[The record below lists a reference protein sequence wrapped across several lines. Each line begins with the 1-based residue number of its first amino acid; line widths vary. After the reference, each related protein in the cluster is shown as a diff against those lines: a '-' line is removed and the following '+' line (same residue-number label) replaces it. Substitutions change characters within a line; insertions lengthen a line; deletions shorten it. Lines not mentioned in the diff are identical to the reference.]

1 MLKKVLNCALIL
13 CLILSLAV
21 PAFAAP
27 EADEYLATVEQGG
40 ELTFI
45 LSYDKEF
52 PEVVLIDPD
61 GNTQAVNERN
71 TALELATYDGW
82 AAVRVKSP
90 KAGDWRIAVDK
101 KSNTKVTWELVKTVE
116 NIWIQYIRVTPN
128 ADGTVQVTFLAE
140 RGTKKESYAYELALA
155 TKEGNGTVTVKTG
168 RATTGTEET
177 LKLDL
182 RDYTSYEAYVLR
194 LTATMEANGDS
205 LYDEYS
211 SEPFAFKNP
220 NTPDALQDIDLYV
233 DSVNRELKL
242 DWDKYKQNR
251 FDSYYLEVLAEG
263 ADEPV
268 YYGEFSKDDDRFS
281 IFVDT
286 GLDELTVKFYGRKDK
301 LLSAPL
307 IRKVSLGDSS
317 CLQILTETPTAS
329 NQVQIKMNLPDTVQM
344 QVTVGENESTFTSS
358 GKENIVAVGIQNGS
372 NLVVAEAEVDGV
384 TYRCEKRIYKD
395 GFPPM
400 LSFFEPYD
408 DMTFQTAQVTLVGN
422 AESAVKLFLND
433 KEIALDENGDFSVT
447 ITLVAGENVAEFIA
461 EDAVGNRTNRTLYL
475 YGPKDAA
482 SAAAGGGKKLDVMKF
497 LPLLISLIVS
507 IIAILTAL
515 ILIGR
520 RGKLKK
526 FSFASVIC
534 MLVGL
539 VIGSAVGLL
548 MAILRKQELERIA
561 NSMELSQLADHDLA
575 EAVAF
580 LDELEAAP
588 DHITL
593 WILITAG
600 TVLLLAAA
608 IILAVW
614 LKLRRKAKTDPP
626 ADEPPTK
633 GPET

>member
-1 MLKKVLNCALIL
+1 MLKKVINCALIL

-90 KAGDWRIAVDK
+90 QAGEWRIAVDK
-101 KSNTKVTWELVKTVE
+101 KSNTKVTWDLVKTVE

-128 ADGTVQVTFLAE
+128 DDGTALVTFLAE
-140 RGTKKESYAYELALA
+140 CGTKKESYAYELALA

-168 RATTGTEET
+168 RATTGKEET

-182 RDYTSYEAYVLR
+182 RDYTSYESYVLR
-194 LTATMEANGDS
+194 MTATMEANGDS

-220 NTPDALQDIDLYV
+220 NTPEALQGIDLYV

-307 IRKVSLGDSS
+307 IRKVTLGDSS

-329 NQVQIKMNLPDTVQM
+329 NQVQIKMDLPDTVQM
-344 QVTVGENESTFTSS
+344 QVTVGENVSTFTSS
-358 GKENIVAVGIQNGS
+358 GKENTVAVGIQNGS
-372 NLVVAEAEVDGV
+372 NLVIAEAEVDGV

-408 DMTFQTAQVTLVGN
+408 DMTFQTAQLTLVGN

-482 SAAAGGGKKLDVMKF
+482 NAAAGGGKKLDVIKF

-507 IIAILTAL
+507 ILAILTAL

-526 FSFASVIC
+526 FSFVSVIC
-534 MLVGL
+534 MLVDL

-561 NSMELSQLADHDLA
+561 NSMELSQLADQDLA

-593 WILITAG
+593 WILITSG
-600 TVLLLAAA
+600 TVLLLVAA

-614 LKLRRKAKTDPP
+614 LKLRRKAKADPP
-626 ADEPPTK
+626 ADEPPK
-633 GPET
+633 ENPET